1 MLEEQRVALVHGL
14 RPFDLDGGGAAHGGD
29 GRHHGD
35 AMVVAAAHATAVEL
49 VAALDH
55 EGVTVDEHVG
65 AELAELRCN
74 RLETVAFLDAQA
86 GASGKARGSLGACR
100 HCSEG
105 GDEVGDVAHVELYT
119 VDVVR
124 ANRRGSGVALP
135 LGAEQHERGA
145 DGAIALD

>member
-14 RPFDLDGGGAAHGGD
+14 RPFDLDGGGAAHGRD

-35 AMVVAAAHATAVEL
+35 AMVVAAAHTSAVEL
-49 VAALDH
+49 LTALDH
-55 EGVTVDEHVG
+55 EGVAVGAYVG

-74 RLETVAFLDAQA
+74 RLETVTFLDAQS
-86 GASGKARGSLGACR
+86 GASGEARGPLGACR
-100 HCSEG
+100 HRSEC
-105 GDEVGDVAHVELYT
+105 GDEVGDVAYVELYT

>member
-1 MLEEQRVALVHGL
+1 
-14 RPFDLDGGGAAHGGD
+14 
-29 GRHHGD
+29 
-35 AMVVAAAHATAVEL
+35 MVVAAAHATAVEL
-49 VAALDH
+49 VAALYH
-55 EGVTVDEHVG
+55 EGVAVDAHVG
-65 AELAELRCN
+65 AEFAELRRN

-86 GASGKARGSLGACR
+86 GASGEARGPLGARR
-100 HCSEG
+100 HRGEG
-105 GDEVGDVAHVELYT
+105 GDEVGDVAYVELDT